1 MKTIKVSSILFY
13 SIIVRTIFPKI
24 LFCFVLLMPIE
35 MSPLPFLLLLSLCWI
50 RPQAFETTVCDCS
63 EPLRMGILQFS
74 DANCRPKEIDKN
86 SVQVKYGVYSE
97 ERAAAHFPGYICA
110 KWKNI
115 KHTTVSF
122 FGQVVIVPDKI
133 SIDTTPSECNDMIN
147 HKKCNGNEM
156 KASDNK
162 YVFDHDPTPLKY
174 WMSTVT
180 AQITNCVLE
189 KVQLYQ
195 QSEDTNFQTPIG
207 TASATAGNL
216 SHNHLTLVWD
226 TTYTHHTAPINR
238 LVESGVGTLTRQ
250 LEGEKSFRLQ
260 DDENQLD
267 FHLTLRPPC
276 LPLQPNCTNRTS
288 AYDVVGQPKLYLLTG
303 EIKENSSSAST
314 TTPPPPNAEIFSIP
328 ANIQY
333 IRDQLTDHENE
344 LARLIQILQC
354 DSRKAK
360 HERAIAAA
368 QYNGWL
374 AASQLNLPQ
383 CTKLQALGRTAVV
396 IQCKELNV
404 TFDTVVTSCGP
415 QPKFQNFTINLDG
428 WELVKFSPCYWT
440 NGFVNFNGKPY
451 AFRNNTWNPIEA
463 NIILPEQSL
472 AHSFRYEDVKFSD
485 YEHRSNPAYSDTMLN
500 HMNIMAD
507 IAAAMNEHSQDIS
520 SVHETLSTSNVLITA
535 SNVGTYTSWWGKLKD
550 YFYIG
555 LLCVSGV
562 VLMRICYCLGFFE
575 MIRSLCCP
583 KWRTSTTATSG
594 SFEFNERLRD
604 VISRN
609 RE

>member
-1 MKTIKVSSILFY
+1 
-13 SIIVRTIFPKI
+13 
-24 LFCFVLLMPIE
+24 
-35 MSPLPFLLLLSLCWI
+35 
-50 RPQAFETTVCDCS
+50 
-63 EPLRMGILQFS
+63 
-74 DANCRPKEIDKN
+74 
-86 SVQVKYGVYSE
+86 
-97 ERAAAHFPGYICA
+97 
-110 KWKNI
+110 
-115 KHTTVSF
+115 
-122 FGQVVIVPDKI
+122 
-133 SIDTTPSECNDMIN
+133 
-147 HKKCNGNEM
+147 
-156 KASDNK
+156 
-162 YVFDHDPTPLKY
+162 
-174 WMSTVT
+174 MSTVT
-180 AQITNCVLE
+180 EEIINCVLK

-226 TTYTHHTAPINR
+226 TTYTHHTAPNNR

-250 LEGEKSFRLQ
+250 MEGEKSFRLQ
-260 DDENQLD
+260 DDDNQLD

-288 AYDVVGQPKLYLLTG
+288 AYDVVGQPKLYILTG

-314 TTPPPPNAEIFSIP
+314 TTPPPPNAEIFNIP

-360 HERAIAAA
+360 HERAIASA

-396 IQCKELNV
+396 IQCKKLNV

-440 NGFVNFNGKPY
+440 NGFVNFNGKP
-451 AFRNNTWNPIEA
+451 AVTSP
-463 NIILPEQSL
+463 LLSL
-472 AHSFRYEDVKFSD
+472 RRCQISD

-507 IAAAMNEHSQDIS
+507 IAAAMSEHSQDIS
-520 SVHETLSTSNVLITA
+520 LVHEKLSTTNVLITA
-535 SNVGTYTSWWGKLKD
+535 SNVGTYTSW
-550 YFYIG
+550 
-555 LLCVSGV
+555 
-562 VLMRICYCLGFFE
+562 
-575 MIRSLCCP
+575 
-583 KWRTSTTATSG
+583 
-594 SFEFNERLRD
+594 
-604 VISRN
+604 
-609 RE
+609 

>member
-1 MKTIKVSSILFY
+1 
-13 SIIVRTIFPKI
+13 
-24 LFCFVLLMPIE
+24 
-35 MSPLPFLLLLSLCWI
+35 
-50 RPQAFETTVCDCS
+50 
-63 EPLRMGILQFS
+63 
-74 DANCRPKEIDKN
+74 
-86 SVQVKYGVYSE
+86 
-97 ERAAAHFPGYICA
+97 
-110 KWKNI
+110 
-115 KHTTVSF
+115 
-122 FGQVVIVPDKI
+122 
-133 SIDTTPSECNDMIN
+133 
-147 HKKCNGNEM
+147 
-156 KASDNK
+156 
-162 YVFDHDPTPLKY
+162 
-174 WMSTVT
+174 MSTVT
-180 AQITNCVLE
+180 AEIINCVLE

-207 TASATAGNL
+207 TAFATAGNL

-250 LEGEKSFRLQ
+250 LE
-260 DDENQLD
+260 D
-267 FHLTLRPPC
+267 
-276 LPLQPNCTNRTS
+276 RTS
-288 AYDVVGQPKLYLLTG
+288 AYDVVGQPKLYILTG

-314 TTPPPPNAEIFSIP
+314 TTPPPPNAEIFHIP

-333 IRDQLTDHENE
+333 IRDKLTDHENE

-360 HERAIAAA
+360 HERAIASAK
-368 QYNGWL
+368 YNGWL

-396 IQCKELNV
+396 IQCKELNF

-451 AFRNNTWNPIEA
+451 AFINNTWNPIKA

-472 AHSFRYEDVKFSD
+472 AHSYRYEDVKFSD
-485 YEHRSNPAYSDTMLN
+485 YEHRSNPVYSDTMLN

-520 SVHETLSTSNVLITA
+520 SVHETLSTTNVLITA
-535 SNVGTYTSWWGKLKD
+535 SNVGTGTSWWVKIKD

-555 LLCVSGV
+555 ILCVSGL
-562 VLMRICYCLGFFE
+562 VLLRFCYCLGFFE
-575 MIRSLCCP
+575 MIRSLCCTKLKTP
-583 KWRTSTTATSG
+583 TRTTSG
-594 SFEFNERLRD
+594 SIEMN
-604 VISRN
+604 N
-609 RE
+609 M